1 MGNNDIINYPL
12 PAHSSSVENGLFF
25 PTCSS
30 PWIPPAKLAL
40 LSAIA
45 DALQAKVTTLLSA
58 GVQREGKRSPS
69 QDLPGAPLEPPNVRD
84 PSVPSEGPYTS
95 EPGETV
101 TFPGPLA
108 LASLGEDGGK
118 EGKFLRIWRH

>member
-12 PAHSSSVENGLFF
+12 PAHSSSVENGLFL

-84 PSVPSEGPYTS
+84 PSVPPEGPYTS
-95 EPGETV
+95 GPGETH
-101 TFPGPLA
+101 FPGA
-108 LASLGEDGGK
+108 SGSLGEDGGK